1 MNNRK
6 TAGKIISRMAAQSI
20 RTSSMRNGFVMI
32 TIALASALLAG
43 ILSFAAGQ
51 REQTQRE
58 LAHRQQVAY
67 YQLTEE
73 QAEALGRDPRL
84 SYHIRVK
91 TGVLTGMDGFDIM
104 PSYVSEMADQ
114 IRVGRLVSGTLPER
128 EDEVAVCAAMLRRM
142 DVEPEVGSKVTLR
155 FYDGKEESFT
165 VSGILEGDETAK
177 QFSVFF
183 SPRAMRSGEANWRSS
198 PMKYMPGCG
207 TESECPPETAGS
219 LCIRSAGKRG

>member
-128 EDEVAVCAAMLRRM
+128 EDEVAAPPCFAEWMWNRKW
-142 DVEPEVGSKVTLR
+142 EVR
-155 FYDGKEESFT
+155 
-165 VSGILEGDETAK
+165 
-177 QFSVFF
+177 
-183 SPRAMRSGEANWRSS
+183 
-198 PMKYMPGCG
+198 
-207 TESECPPETAGS
+207 
-219 LCIRSAGKRG
+219 